1 MSALSLDHIK
11 KAYRKNNRMKFLKS
25 FYIHN
30 TFFKYIAILAAVFM
44 LSYWVKPLYPFAWIT
59 TYILFVLFFL
69 DIFLLYATKNGV
81 EAHRNAP
88 QKLSNSDLNPIKITF
103 QSFYSF
109 KTYVS
114 IVDELPVQFQKRDFE
129 HKASIFKGEK
139 REFEYTVRPVDRGEY
154 VFGNLNIFAATPLR
168 IIKRRYIFQKDQM
181 VPVYPSIIQMQKY
194 DFLAMSTNLT
204 EFGLK
209 KIRRIGHTQEFEQIK
224 DYIPGDDF
232 RTINWKATAKKN
244 QLMVNQYQDEKSQP
258 IYSIIDTGRVMKMPF
273 NGLKLLDYAINSTL
287 AFSNVALKKNDKTG
301 MVSFSKKIETF
312 LPAVQKM
319 TYLNT
324 ILEKLYNISTAYTDS
339 DFGLLHAHI
348 KRKIN
353 HRSLL
358 LFYTNF
364 EHISALRRQ
373 LPFLTAIAKKHVLVV
388 IFFENTELKELIE
401 TDAEDLQTIYHKTIA
416 EKFSLEKRLMQ
427 KELQQYGIQ
436 TILTKPE
443 NLTINTINKYLEIK
457 ARGIL

>member
-1 MSALSLDHIK
+1 
-11 KAYRKNNRMKFLKS
+11 MKFIKS
-25 FYIHN
+25 LYLHPK
-30 TFFKYIAILAAVFM
+30 FFWYIALLTAGFILSFWIKALYPIAWIASYVLAALF
-44 LSYWVKPLYPFAWIT
+44 
-59 TYILFVLFFL
+59 IL
-69 DIFLLYATKNGV
+69 DMFLLYATKNGI
-81 EAHRNAP
+81 EASRKTP
-88 QKLSNSDLNPIKITF
+88 QKLSNSDLNPISIR
-103 QSFYSF
+103 F
-109 KTYVS
+109 KSLYPFKVLLQ
-114 IVDELPVQFQKRDFE
+114 IIDELPVQFQKRDFE
-129 HKASIFKGEK
+129 YHTTAIKGEK

-154 VFGNLNIFAATPLR
+154 VFGYMNIFVSSTLGIA
-168 IIKRRYIFQKDQM
+168 KRRYVFQKNQM
-181 VPVYPSIIQMQKY
+181 VPVYPSIVQMQQY

-224 DYIPGDDF
+224 EYIPGDDF
-232 RTINWKATAKKN
+232 RTINWKATAKKS

-287 AFSNVALKKNDKTG
+287 AFSNVALKRNDKTG
-301 MVSFSKKIETF
+301 MISFSKKIETF
-312 LPAVQKM
+312 LPAVQKI

-324 ILEKLYNISTAYTDS
+324 ILEKLYNINTAYTDA
-339 DFGLLHAHI
+339 DFGLLYAHI

-358 LFYTNF
+358 LLYTNF

-373 LPFLTAIAKKHVLVV
+373 LPFLTAIAKKHMLVV
-388 IFFENTELKELIE
+388 IFFENTELEQLIHA
-401 TDAEDLQTIYHKTIA
+401 DAEDLQAIYHKTIA

-427 KELQQYGIQ
+427 KELQRYGIQ

-443 NLTINTINKYLEIK
+443 HLTVNTINKYLEIK

>member
-1 MSALSLDHIK
+1 
-11 KAYRKNNRMKFLKS
+11 MKFFKS
-25 FYIHN
+25 LYIHN
-30 TFFKYIAILAAVFM
+30 TFFRYLAILVAVFV
-44 LSYWVKPLYPFAWIT
+44 LSYWIKPLYPIAWMT
-59 TYILFVLFFL
+59 TYVLLALFFL
-69 DIFLLYATKNGV
+69 DIFLLYALKKGMDAQRST
-81 EAHRNAP
+81 P
-88 QKLSNSDLNPIKITF
+88 QKLSNSDLNPIRISF
-103 QSFYSF
+103 QSYYTF

-114 IVDELPVQFQKRDFE
+114 IIDELPVQFQKRDFE
-129 HKASIFKGEK
+129 HKTALFKGEK
-139 REFEYTVRPVDRGEY
+139 REFEYTVRPVDRGTY

-168 IIKRRYIFQKDQM
+168 IIKRRFMFQKDQM
-181 VPVYPSIIQMQKY
+181 VPVYPSILQMQQY
-194 DFLAMSTNLT
+194 DFLAMSQNLT

-224 DYIPGDDF
+224 DYISGDDF

-273 NGLKLLDYAINSTL
+273 NGLKLLDYAINATL
-287 AFSNVALKKNDKTG
+287 AFSNVALKKHDKTG
-301 MVSFSKKIETF
+301 MLSFSKKIETF
-312 LPAVQKM
+312 LPAAQKM
-319 TYLNT
+319 SQLNS
-324 ILEKLYNISTAYTDS
+324 ILEKLYQISTRYTDS
-339 DFGLLHAHI
+339 DFGLLYAHI

-373 LPFLTAIAKKHVLVV
+373 LPFLMAIAKKHVLVV

-401 TDAEDLQTIYHKTIA
+401 TDAEDVQTIYHKTIA

-436 TILTKPE
+436 TVLTKPE
-443 NLTINTINKYLEIK
+443 HLTINTINKYLEIK
-457 ARGIL
+457 AKGIL